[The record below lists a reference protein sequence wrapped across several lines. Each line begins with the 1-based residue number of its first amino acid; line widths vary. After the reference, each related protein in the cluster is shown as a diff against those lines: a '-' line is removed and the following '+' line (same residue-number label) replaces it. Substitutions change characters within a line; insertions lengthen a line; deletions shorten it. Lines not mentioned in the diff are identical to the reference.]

1 MTVLLLLFYHVIVVV
16 VVVVTINVA
25 TIAALDLDVVI
36 IN

>member
-25 TIAALDLDVVI
+25 TIAAVDLDVVI